1 MGVILNHSI
10 PKNTNVTGDEYY
22 EDIIKDYLLLTIAK
36 VRPKLTDKIILH
48 HNIVALN
55 EAISLRD
62 KVEMITVPPDSP
74 DLFPGDFWF
83 NRDMKI
89 ILEQKEC
96 LSIISD
102 FKSAIQNWLNET
114 HLKKTFKFNYNVL
127 IKHWEQCVFTERV

>member
-1 MGVILNHSI
+1 M
-10 PKNTNVTGDEYY
+10 
-22 EDIIKDYLLLTIAK
+22 LTIAK